1 MQLGM
6 EQEDEKIHSSFILF
20 YIVWIF
26 KNLGQG
32 IFTITVKCFCYK
44 VFCSPSAY
52 WALALSC
59 RNYLFFPLNPF
70 LHEKQSKRIIFQYAV
85 KVCSCPLSLPAL
97 EPAEIS
103 QIGLEKEADD
113 SAFRA
118 RKHMSY
124 SIHQHI
130 NRHLYIHLRLCLLLA
145 GEPWASDLIS
155 QPSLSIKWGNVT
167 VSLVGLWRRLNET
180 LDLQVIR
187 LAGAS
192 CYLPRHKEGFPGS
205 SDSKEVKRLPTMRET
220 LVWSLGREDPLEK
233 GMAAHSSILAW
244 RIPWTEEPGGLQSM
258 GSQSRAS
265 PIPHGNSEFQHGCQ
279 WVPALWPT
287 HKTHPHPGS
296 EFHQLKIEGT
306 KEWSVK
312 VPCGTHIL

>member
-118 RKHMSY
+118 HKHMSY

-145 GEPWASDLIS
+145 GEP
-155 QPSLSIKWGNVT
+155 
-167 VSLVGLWRRLNET
+167 
-180 LDLQVIR
+180 
-187 LAGAS
+187 
-192 CYLPRHKEGFPGS
+192 
-205 SDSKEVKRLPTMRET
+205 
-220 LVWSLGREDPLEK
+220 
-233 GMAAHSSILAW
+233 
-244 RIPWTEEPGGLQSM
+244 
-258 GSQSRAS
+258 
-265 PIPHGNSEFQHGCQ
+265 
-279 WVPALWPT
+279 
-287 HKTHPHPGS
+287 
-296 EFHQLKIEGT
+296 
-306 KEWSVK
+306 
-312 VPCGTHIL
+312 